1 MPTLAELEAVA
12 RGASPP
18 RLDDAD
24 RDRIAAA
31 RAVVDAAVDSEAVVY
46 GVTTGFGQ
54 LASVSVPAADAA
66 RLQIN
71 LLRSHAVGSGPA
83 LDEEVV
89 RAMLLLLAASLRRG
103 HSGVGPELVE
113 LVLAL
118 LERDVVPVVPSRGSV
133 GSSGDL
139 VPLAHLSLVLIGEG
153 EAVVASERLPGA
165 EALRRAGLEPV
176 ALSAKEGLALIN
188 GTHLMAAAGALAV
201 RDAQRLV
208 EAAIVAAALSL
219 EAFKG
224 STVPFDGRL
233 HELRDHPG
241 PVRVAARLRALLAG
255 SDVVAS
261 HADCGRVQDPYTL
274 RCVPQVIGAVDDA
287 LAYVAGAIGR
297 ELEAV
302 TDNPLVFPG
311 PDGEPGEVLSGGN
324 FHGQPLS
331 LPLDH
336 LALALCELASFSE
349 RRVYA
354 LLSPSYAELPPFLSP
369 RPGLGSGLMIAQ
381 YAAAALVN
389 ECQVLSHPAGAGSIP
404 TSAGTE
410 DFNSMGA
417 LAALKARAVVES
429 ASQVIATE
437 LVCACQGLEFHRP
450 LHSTPALESA
460 LEQVRTL
467 VPRVEEDRS
476 LAAELS
482 ELAGALRTGRLA
494 FADTEVPA

>member
-18 RLDDAD
+18 PLDDAD

-89 RAMLLLLAASLRRG
+89 RAMLLLLAESLRRG
-103 HSGVGPELVE
+103 HSGVGPDLVE

-153 EAVVASERLPGA
+153 EAVVAGTCLPGA

-176 ALSAKEGLALIN
+176 VLSAKEGLALIN

-224 STVPFDGRL
+224 STVPFDERL

-297 ELEAV
+297 ELDAV

-349 RRVYA
+349 RRVFA

-467 VPRVEEDRS
+467 VPRVDEDRS

-494 FADTEVPA
+494 FADEEVPA

>member
-1 MPTLAELEAVA
+1 MPTLVELEAVA
-12 RGASPP
+12 RGADPP
-18 RLDDAD
+18 PLTGLD

-31 RAVVDAAVDSEAVVY
+31 RAVVDAAVASEAVVY
-46 GVTTGFGQ
+46 GVTTGFGR
-54 LASVSVPAADAA
+54 LASVTVPAADAA
-66 RLQIN
+66 RLQVN
-71 LLRSHAVGSGPA
+71 LLRSHAVGSGPP
-83 LDEEVV
+83 LDEQVV
-89 RAMLLLLAASLRRG
+89 RAMLYLLASSLRRG
-103 HSGVGPELVE
+103 HSGVRPELVE

-118 LERDVVPVVPSRGSV
+118 LERDVVPVVASRGSV

-139 VPLAHLSLVLIGEG
+139 VPLAHLALVLIGEG
-153 EAVVASERLPGA
+153 EAVFAGERLPGA
-165 EALRRAGLEPV
+165 EALRRAGLEPLV
-176 ALSAKEGLALIN
+176 LSAKEGLALIN

-201 RDAQRLV
+201 RDAERLV

-224 STVPFDGRL
+224 STVPFDERL
-233 HELRDHPG
+233 HELREHSG
-241 PVRVAARLRALLAG
+241 PMRVAARLRVLLAG
-255 SDVVAS
+255 SEVVAS

-274 RCVPQVIGAVDDA
+274 RCAPQVIGAVADA
-287 LAYVAGAIGR
+287 LAYVSGAIER
-297 ELEAV
+297 ELDAV

-311 PDGEPGEVLSGGN
+311 PEGGPGEVLSGGN

-349 RRVYA
+349 RRIYA

-417 LAALKARAVVES
+417 LAALKARSVVES

-450 LHSTPALESA
+450 LRTTAVLEGALGK
-460 LEQVRTL
+460 VRAL

-476 LAAELS
+476 LAAELG
-482 ELAGALRTGRLA
+482 ELAAALRSGRLT
-494 FADTEVPA
+494 FDSEEVPA

>member
-1 MPTLAELEAVA
+1 MPTLVEVEAVA

-18 RLDDAD
+18 PLGPAD
-24 RDRIAAA
+24 RARIAAA
-31 RAVVDAAVDSEAVVY
+31 RAVVETAVDSNAAVY
-46 GVTTGFGQ
+46 GVTTGFGR
-54 LASVSVPAADAA
+54 LASVSIPAADAA
-66 RLQIN
+66 RLQVN
-71 LLRSHAVGSGPA
+71 LLRSHAVGSGPP
-83 LDEEVV
+83 LDAEVV
-89 RAMLLLLAASLRRG
+89 RAMLHLLAANLRRG
-103 HSGVGPELVE
+103 HSGVRVELVE

-118 LERDVVPVVPSRGSV
+118 LEHDVVPVVPSRGSV

-139 VPLAHLSLVLIGEG
+139 VPLAHLALVLIGEG
-153 EAVVASERLPGA
+153 EATVAGERVPGA
-165 EALRRAGLEPV
+165 EALRRARLEPV
-176 ALSAKEGLALIN
+176 VLSAKEGLALIN

-224 STVPFDGRL
+224 STVPFDERL

-255 SDVVAS
+255 SEVVTS

-297 ELEAV
+297 ELDAV

-311 PDGEPGEVLSGGN
+311 PGDGRGEVLAGGN

-336 LALALCELASFSE
+336 LTLALCELASFSE

-417 LAALKARAVVES
+417 LAALKAREVVQC
-429 ASQVIATE
+429 AAQVIATE

-450 LHSTPALESA
+450 LRSTATLERA
-460 LEQVRTL
+460 FDQVREL
-467 VPRVEEDRS
+467 VPRVDEDRS
-476 LAAELS
+476 LAAELA
-482 ELAGALRTGRLA
+482 ELSTALRTGRLA
-494 FADTEVPA
+494 FAQDEVPA

>member
-153 EAVVASERLPGA
+153 EAVVAGEHLPGA

-224 STVPFDGRL
+224 STVPFDERL

-311 PDGEPGEVLSGGN
+311 PGGEPGEVLSGGN

-450 LHSTPALESA
+450 LHSTPTLESA
-460 LEQVRTL
+460 LDQVRTL

-494 FADTEVPA
+494 FADEEVAA